1 MIVVREASLEHYP
14 WIMERAGLVATP
26 GFKAIEAIEERDGR
40 ILGMV
45 AYDGWTPNACSMHV
59 AIEEPIASRR
69 LLRPAFRIPFVELK
83 KQVVIGMVLS
93 TNEKALKLD
102 LHLGFRQ
109 QCRIQDA
116 WAPGVDLI
124 ILCMRR
130 EECRWLKE

>member
-1 MIVVREASLEHYP
+1 MIVVREAPPDHYA
-14 WIMERAGLVATP
+14 WIVERAGLMATP

-59 AIEEPIASRR
+59 AIEEPIAVRR
-69 LLRPAFRIPFVELK
+69 LVRPAFRIPFVELK

-93 TNEKALKLD
+93 TNLKALKLD
-102 LHLGFRQ
+102 EHLGFTIRG
-109 QCRIQDA
+109 RIPDA

-124 ILCMRR
+124 LLSMRR
-130 EECRWLKE
+130 DECRFL

>member
-1 MIVVREASLEHYP
+1 M
-14 WIMERAGLVATP
+14 ATP

-59 AIEEPIASRR
+59 AIEEPIAVRR
-69 LLRPAFRIPFVELK
+69 LVRPAFRIPFVELK

-93 TNEKALKLD
+93 TNLKALKLD
-102 LHLGFRQ
+102 EHLGFTIRG
-109 QCRIQDA
+109 RIPDA

-124 ILCMRR
+124 LLSMRR
-130 EECRWLKE
+130 DECRFL